1 MKEELMDEELSRFR
15 AAAARE
21 NRGRRAI
28 RRRYSPTLQEQAV
41 AYCVRRQH
49 QGAGVRAIAAALGI
63 APWSLHRWMRQRQR
77 RRPFRRIELGDA
89 APPTPPA
96 TVVITFTAAGPRVEG
111 LTVDTAAQLLARLR

>member
-1 MKEELMDEELSRFR
+1 MDEEISRFR

-28 RRRYSPTLQEQAV
+28 RRRYSPALQQQAV

-49 QGAGVRAIAAALGI
+49 EGTGVRAIAAALGI
-63 APWSLHRWMRQRQR
+63 APWSLQRWR
-77 RRPFRRIELGDA
+77 RRLQPRGPFRRIALGEA
-89 APPTPPA
+89 AQPAPPA
-96 TVVITFTAAGPRVEG
+96 TVVITFTVAGPRVEG

>member
-1 MKEELMDEELSRFR
+1 MDEELSRFR

-28 RRRYSPTLQEQAV
+28 RRRYSPALQHQAV
-41 AYCVRRQH
+41 AYGVRRRH
-49 QGAGVRAIAAALGI
+49 EGAGVRAIAAALGV
-63 APWSLHRWMRQRQR
+63 APWSLHRWMRQRQGP
-77 RRPFRRIELGDA
+77 RPFRPIELRET
-89 APPTPPA
+89 APVSTPA

>member
-1 MKEELMDEELSRFR
+1 MDEELTRFR

-28 RRRYSPTLQEQAV
+28 RRRYSPMLQEQAV

-49 QGAGVRAIAAALGI
+49 EGAGVRTIAAALGI
-63 APWSLHRWMRQRQR
+63 APWSLHRWIRQRPR
-77 RRPFRRIELGDA
+77 RPPFRRIELSEA
-89 APPTPPA
+89 VPPAMPA

-111 LTVDTAAQLLARLR
+111 LTADTAAQLLARLR

>member
-1 MKEELMDEELSRFR
+1 MDEELSRFR

-41 AYCVRRQH
+41 AYCERRQH

-111 LTVDTAAQLLARLR
+111 LTVETAAQLLARLR

>member
-1 MKEELMDEELSRFR
+1 MDEELSRFR